1 MSPTESDANE
11 LLCRLGER
19 AMFATMA
26 QRRREAAAGH
36 RTAEKPGGEQAHWRR
51 GAVSKGRSEEGA
63 AEGPPALYS
72 ATLLGALDELFH
84 CLLLLPAVLCQACGP
99 QI

>member
-1 MSPTESDANE
+1 MPTSFCAGWGSGRC
-11 LLCRLGER
+11 LRLW
-19 AMFATMA
+19 T

>member
-1 MSPTESDANE
+1 MPTSFCAGWGSGRYLRLWHKDA
-11 LLCRLGER
+11 ER
-19 AMFATMA
+19 QLQGTEQ
-26 QRRREAAAGH
+26 QRSL
-36 RTAEKPGGEQAHWRR
+36 GEQAHWRR
-51 GAVSKGRSEEGA
+51 GAVSKERSEEGA

-84 CLLLLPAVLCQACGP
+84 CLLLLPAALCHVCGP